1 MCQLFIL
8 NMPTLSVTYTDILH
22 IICNIK
28 HKSAE
33 NKSDEN
39 WEKIVR
45 LGCSFHVEFSS
56 QVITMYKESH
66 RIQEEIANFF
76 VNYLINLLI

>member
-1 MCQLFIL
+1 MSAIFKF
-8 NMPTLSVTYTDILH
+8 TF
-22 IICNIK
+22 
-28 HKSAE
+28 SAE

-66 RIQEEIANFF
+66 RIQEEIANFV
-76 VNYLINLLI
+76 VNYLINLIIYFYIFSTLVRF